1 MGKLNQKD
9 FCSMVQ
15 MLLLMVKNTD
25 AILVTLSGQK
35 MELPVDILVNKSSN
49 YWMNLML
56 ITL

>member
-35 MELPVDILVNKSSN
+35 MELPVDILVNRSSN